1 MGKTHN
7 KYKSVKASKEKN
19 KKIGIRSIH
28 DIIHNT
34 PELKFSQKVNYI
46 RHFYTYYD
54 GNTEL
59 FYLSDKK
66 TPNSKRFA
74 LNKLIIDVI
83 NGRKDPNELKA
94 FNKKILEWKKGL
106 DEVKAL
112 RQREIL
118 TSVPVSAYFDLPIW
132 KREVTN
138 NQDTSYRYIV
148 LIERFLKSEANHLTE
163 KEQQTISYKS
173 LKKLA
178 VSWNNR
184 EANKFKD

>member
-1 MGKTHN
+1 MGKTRN
-7 KYKSVKASKEKN
+7 KYKSVKISKEKN

-34 PELKFSQKVNYI
+34 PELKFSQKVDYI

-59 FYLSDKK
+59 FYLDDKK

-74 LNKLIIDVI
+74 LNQLIIDVI
-83 NGRKDPNELKA
+83 NGRKDPKELKV

-118 TSVPVSAYFDLPIW
+118 TNIPVSTYFDLPTW
-132 KREVTN
+132 KKEVTN

-148 LIERFLKSEANHLTE
+148 LIERFLKSKANHLTE

-178 VSWNNR
+178 VRWNNR
-184 EANKFKD
+184 DANKLKE